1 MRERP
6 HRQNNQ
12 QQRSLHTRRR
22 RQNQN
27 IDTSPGVRTVNP
39 RRTENRRDEERRR
52 QRLLV
57 AIVAIILLVIAAV
70 PAYGYYQSF
79 VLPPR
84 TIVTTANDT
93 EFTLGQVYNQLRAYQ
108 AVQEQAGLQFQLS
121 SLPFEILTNLE
132 NNEIVRQQSQNI
144 GVYVEPNVINLEI
157 QKLILNATEEELI
170 MEDKEALAKEFDERY
185 TQYLDLIRMS
195 EEEHREMVRAGLL
208 TEALVDYLAKELA
221 TVQEQ
226 VHLHRIIVGTEADVQ
241 YVNGGLADGKTMA
254 ELVASV
260 GLDDAQ
266 TSKDDGDL
274 GWAPRGIYLEIDNA
288 IFDELEVGQPAEAIP
303 SNEGWFI
310 YVATEKAQ
318 ERQVDEDMLAVLR
331 AGEYINWIDAQR
343 EDTIIERCFGAGG
356 DDQCNWQYDWLV
368 KQLQRS
374 SNR

>member
-1 MRERP
+1 MKERP
-6 HRQNNQ
+6 RRQNTQ
-12 QQRSLHTRRR
+12 QQRSLRTRRG
-22 RQNQN
+22 RQIQN
-27 IDTSPGVRTVNP
+27 IEASAGVHAATP
-39 RRTENRRDEERRR
+39 RRTENRRGEEQRR
-52 QRLLV
+52 QRLIV
-57 AIVAIILLVIAAV
+57 AVAAIILLIIAAV

-84 TIVTTANDT
+84 TVVTTANDT

-108 AVQEQAGLQFQLS
+108 AVQEQAGMTFQLS
-121 SLPFEILTNLE
+121 SLPFQILSSLE

-144 GVYVEPNVINLEI
+144 GVYIEPSVINLEI
-157 QKLILNATEEELI
+157 QKLILDATEEELNL
-170 MEDKEALAKEFDERY
+170 EDPEKLAKEFDERY
-185 TQYLDLIRMS
+185 TQYLDLIRVS

-208 TEALVDYLAKELA
+208 TEALVDHLGKEIS

-226 VHLHRIIVGTEADVQ
+226 VHLHRIIVEAEADVK
-241 YVNGGLADGKTMA
+241 YINDGLAEGKNVA

-266 TSKDDGDL
+266 TAEDNGDL
-274 GWAPRGIYLEIDNA
+274 GWVPRGIYIEVDKS
-288 IFDELEVGQPAEAIP
+288 IFDEQEVGQPAEAMP

-318 ERQVDEDMLAVLR
+318 ERQVDEDKLEILR
-331 AGEYINWIDAQR
+331 TGEYIKWIDTQR
-343 EDTIIERCFGAGG
+343 ENTIIERCFGSGG

-368 KQLQRS
+368 NQLQRS

>member
-1 MRERP
+1 MKEKP
-6 HRQNNQ
+6 RQQNTQ

-22 RQNQN
+22 HQTQN
-27 IDTSPGVRTVNP
+27 IDASTNVHAGTP
-39 RRTENRRDEERRR
+39 RRTENRHDEERRR
-52 QRLLV
+52 QRLVV
-57 AIVAIILLVIAAV
+57 AVAAIILLVIAAV

-108 AVQEQAGLQFQLS
+108 AVQEQSGMSFQLS
-121 SLPFEILTNLE
+121 SLPFQILSSLE
-132 NNEIVRQQSQNI
+132 NNEIIRQQSQNI
-144 GVYVEPNVINLEI
+144 GVYIEPHVLNLEI
-157 QKLILNATEEELI
+157 QKLILDATEEELNL
-170 MEDKEALAKEFDERY
+170 EDPKTLAKEFDERY

-195 EEEHREMVRAGLL
+195 EEEHRELVRAGLL
-208 TEALVDYLAKELA
+208 TTALIDHLGKEIS

-226 VHLHRIIVGTEADVQ
+226 VHLHRIIVETEIDVQ
-241 YVNGGLADGKTMA
+241 YVNDELAEGKNVA

-266 TSKDDGDL
+266 TTEDDGDL
-274 GWAPRGIYLEIDNA
+274 GWVPRGIYLEVDKS
-288 IFDELEVGQPAEAIP
+288 IFDELEVGQPVEAIP

-310 YVATEKAQ
+310 YVATERAQ
-318 ERQVDEDMLAVLR
+318 ERQVDEDKLESLR
-331 AGEYINWIDAQR
+331 AGEYIKWIDAQR
-343 EDTIIERCFGAGG
+343 ENTIIERCFGSGG